1 VPSGETI
8 RSCRQAQS
16 GEAGAQVGQRP
27 VSSNGL
33 ARSGD
38 RWMKQVMNER
48 ETKKGKR
55 T

>member
-8 RSCRQAQS
+8 NLSRQAQS
-16 GEAGAQVGQRP
+16 GGGRGQRP

-38 RWMKQVMNER
+38 RWMKQVMNEL

>member
-8 RSCRQAQS
+8 CLCRQAQS
-16 GEAGAQVGQRP
+16 GGGRCTGRATPA

-48 ETKKGKR
+48 ETKKGK
-55 T
+55 